1 MPSVDFPIENIS
13 PTIIRALLDLVD
25 RIDYVYSNSDN
36 SYKPL
41 NPCVADKVKY
51 IHTLLREARKDD

>member
-1 MPSVDFPIENIS
+1 MPTVDFPIEKIN

-41 NPCVADKVKY
+41 NPCVSDKVLVYGK
-51 IHTLLREARKDD
+51 K